1 MNNDIIFFM
10 NYNIMYLINYN
21 IIYFM
26 NMNMNFS
33 IMYFMNMNF
42 NIMYFMNYYYI
53 MYFMDHNMY
62 HVLNWN
68 KRIQIKNWFKNPIET
83 NFSLRSSFCLKNLKG
98 ISSLSIV
105 VVFFSLDLLIF
116 MSLNFLGGIIWI
128 HLRSFASEKLI

>member
-1 MNNDIIFFM
+1 MPKWSSTVLVLVPDCFISFYQFVSVNTSIGFFQILNSKIFR
-10 NYNIMYLINYN
+10 NWLLHPV
-21 IIYFM
+21 
-26 NMNMNFS
+26 
-33 IMYFMNMNF
+33 
-42 NIMYFMNYYYI
+42 

-62 HVLNWN
+62 HVLNRN

>member
-1 MNNDIIFFM
+1 
-10 NYNIMYLINYN
+10 MYLINYN
-21 IIYFM
+21 IMYF
-26 NMNMNFS
+26 MNMNFS

-42 NIMYFMNYYYI
+42 NIMYFMNMNFNIMYFMNYNYI
-53 MYFMDHNMY
+53 MYFMDQDMY

-68 KRIQIKNWFKNPIET
+68 KRIQIKSWFKNPIET

-128 HLRSFASEKLI
+128 HLRSFASEK